1 VNPVKDLEDIYR
13 DAVRAVDP
21 AGLIQSRV
29 KKDGRTLSILG
40 PDTKIS
46 EDLSR
51 YEQVI
56 VLGIGKASARM
67 AAAME
72 SILEGEI
79 SAGFVI
85 TKYGHGCGAPPAGAG
100 GSFPKRDIPRLAE
113 SIQPPAGAGGFLQRG
128 KLRKIK
134 IMEAGH
140 PIPDVNSLEGARIL
154 SHMADAADVNTLII
168 NLISGGGSS
177 LLCLPADGISLED
190 KRQTTKVL
198 LASGADI
205 DEMNCIRK
213 HISKVKGGGL
223 AKIASPAR
231 LINLILSDVIGDR
244 IDTIASG
251 ITAPDQTTFQDA
263 LAIVRKYALED
274 KLPQTVRDHL
284 AQGGE
289 GNIPETPK
297 AGDPVFRNTVNI
309 ILGNNTLACDV
320 ARRTAQRLGYDAR
333 ILSTTVAG
341 EASGAGSYF
350 AQLAKVID
358 SGESGISKPAAIIA
372 GGETTVTIRG
382 KGKGGRN
389 QEMALAFA
397 LELHR
402 ICPESPNI
410 FFLSAGTD
418 GSDGPTDAAGAF
430 VKPALMEKMKAIS
443 AQAEASLTENDSYHF
458 FSNTG
463 DLFKTGP
470 TYTNVCDVQILL
482 VI

>member
-1 VNPVKDLEDIYR
+1 MNPLKDLENIYW
-13 DAVRAVDP
+13 DAVREVDP
-21 AGLIQSRV
+21 AGLIQSHV
-29 KKDGRTLSILG
+29 KKDGRTLLIHG
-40 PDTKIS
+40 QDTNIS

-51 YEQVI
+51 YKQVI

-67 AAAME
+67 ASAME
-72 SILEGEI
+72 SILEGEL

-85 TKYGHGCGAPPAGAG
+85 TKYGHG
-100 GSFPKRDIPRLAE
+100 L
-113 SIQPPAGAGGFLQRG
+113 
-128 KLRKIK
+128 KLRKIQV
-134 IMEAGH
+134 MEAGH
-140 PIPDVNSLEGARIL
+140 PVPDENSVKGARIL
-154 SHMADAADVNTLII
+154 SQMADAADVRTLII

-190 KRQTTKVL
+190 KRQTTKAL

-251 ITAPDQTTFQDA
+251 ITAPDHTTFQDA
-263 LAIVRKYALED
+263 LSIVWKYALED

-284 AQGGE
+284 AQGAQ

-297 AGDPVFRNTVNI
+297 AGNPIFRNTVNI
-309 ILGNNTLACDV
+309 ILGNNNLACN
-320 ARRTAQRLGYDAR
+320 AALATAQRLGYDAC
-333 ILSTTVAG
+333 ILSTTLAG
-341 EASGAGSYF
+341 EASEAGLYF
-350 AQLAKVID
+350 ALLAKDID
-358 SGESGISKPAAIIA
+358 SGKSGIAKPAAVIA

-402 ICPESPNI
+402 IDPESPNI

-430 VKPALMEKMKAIS
+430 VTPELMEKMKAIL
-443 AQAEASLTENDSYHF
+443 AQAEASLMENDLYHF
-458 FSNTG
+458 FNDTG
-463 DLFKTGP
+463 NLFKTGP
-470 TYTNVCDVQILL
+470 TYTNVCDIQILM

>member
-1 VNPVKDLEDIYR
+1 MNPVKDMENIYR
-13 DAVRAVDP
+13 DAVREVDP

-29 KKDGRTLSILG
+29 KKDGRTLLIHG
-40 PDTKIS
+40 QYTKIS
-46 EDLSR
+46 EDLSL
-51 YEQVI
+51 YKQVI

-72 SILEGEI
+72 NILGDEL

-85 TKYGHGCGAPPAGAG
+85 TKYGHG
-100 GSFPKRDIPRLAE
+100 L
-113 SIQPPAGAGGFLQRG
+113 
-128 KLRKIK
+128 KLRKIQV
-134 IMEAGH
+134 MEAGH
-140 PIPDVNSLEGARIL
+140 PVPDENSLEGARIL
-154 SHMADAADVNTLII
+154 SQMAAVADVHTLII

-190 KRQTTKVL
+190 KRQTTRVL

-223 AKIASPAR
+223 ARIASPAR

-251 ITAPDQTTFQDA
+251 ITTPDHTTFQDA
-263 LAIVRKYALED
+263 LSIVRKYALED
-274 KLPQTVRDHL
+274 KLPQAVKDHL
-284 AQGGE
+284 VCGVQGK
-289 GNIPETPK
+289 IPETPK

-309 ILGNNTLACDV
+309 ILGNNTLACDA
-320 ARRTAQRLGYDAR
+320 ARRTAQRLGYDAH
-333 ILSTTVAG
+333 ILSATVAG

-350 AQLAKVID
+350 AQLAKIIA

-443 AQAEASLTENDSYHF
+443 AQAEAFLMENDSYHF

>member
-1 VNPVKDLEDIYR
+1 MNPLKDLENIYR
-13 DAVRAVDP
+13 DAVREVDP
-21 AGLIQSRV
+21 AGLIQSRI
-29 KKDGRTLSILG
+29 KKDGRTLLIHG

-51 YEQVI
+51 YKQVI

-67 AAAME
+67 ASTME
-72 SILEGEI
+72 SILGDEL

-85 TKYGHGCGAPPAGAG
+85 TKYGHG
-100 GSFPKRDIPRLAE
+100 L
-113 SIQPPAGAGGFLQRG
+113 
-128 KLRKIK
+128 KLRKIRV
-134 IMEAGH
+134 MEASH
-140 PIPDVNSLEGARIL
+140 PVPDEKSLEGARIL
-154 SHMADAADVNTLII
+154 SQMAAAADEHTLII

-177 LLCLPADGISLED
+177 LLSLPADGISLED
-190 KRQTTKVL
+190 KRQTTRVL

-251 ITAPDQTTFQDA
+251 ITAPDHTTFQDA
-263 LAIVRKYALED
+263 LSIVRKYALED
-274 KLPQTVRDHL
+274 KLPQAVRDHL
-284 AQGGE
+284 VQGAQ

-309 ILGNNTLACDV
+309 ILGNNTLAVSAAC
-320 ARRTAQRLGYDAR
+320 ATAQRLGYDAR
-333 ILSTTVAG
+333 ILSTTLAG
-341 EASGAGSYF
+341 EASEAGSYF

-358 SGESGISKPAAIIA
+358 SGKSGIAKPAAIIA

-389 QEMALAFA
+389 QELALAFA
-397 LELHR
+397 IELHR
-402 ICPESPNI
+402 IYPGSSNI

-430 VKPALMEKMKAIS
+430 VTPALMEKMKAIS
-443 AQAEASLTENDSYHF
+443 AQAEACLKENDSYHF
-458 FSNTG
+458 FRNTG

-470 TYTNVCDVQILL
+470 TYTNVCDIQILM

>member
-1 VNPVKDLEDIYR
+1 MNPVKDLENIYR
-13 DAVRAVDP
+13 DAVREVDP

-29 KKDGRTLSILG
+29 KKDGRTLLIHG
-40 PDTKIS
+40 QDTKIS
-46 EDLSR
+46 EDLSC
-51 YEQVI
+51 YKQVI

-67 AAAME
+67 ASAME
-72 SILEGEI
+72 SILEGEL
-79 SAGFVI
+79 SKGFVI
-85 TKYGHGCGAPPAGAG
+85 TKYGHG
-100 GSFPKRDIPRLAE
+100 R
-113 SIQPPAGAGGFLQRG
+113 
-128 KLRKIK
+128 KLRKIQV
-134 IMEAGH
+134 MEAGH
-140 PIPDVNSLEGARIL
+140 PVPDENSLEGARIL
-154 SHMADAADVNTLII
+154 SQMASTADVHSLII

-177 LLCLPADGISLED
+177 LFCLPADGISLED
-190 KRQTTKVL
+190 KRQTTRVL

-251 ITAPDQTTFQDA
+251 ITAPDHTTFQDA
-263 LAIVRKYALED
+263 LSIVRKYALED
-274 KLPQTVRDHL
+274 KLPQAVRDHL
-284 AQGGE
+284 VQGAQ

-297 AGDPVFRNTVNI
+297 AGNPVFSNTVNI
-309 ILGNNTLACDV
+309 ILGNNTLAV
-320 ARRTAQRLGYDAR
+320 SAARKTAERLGYDAR
-333 ILSTTVAG
+333 ILSTTLAG
-341 EASGAGSYF
+341 EASEAGSYF

-358 SGESGISKPAAIIA
+358 SGKSGIAKPAAIIA

-389 QEMALAFA
+389 QELALAYA
-397 LELHR
+397 IELHR
-402 ICPESPNI
+402 IYPGSSNI

-430 VKPALMEKMKAIS
+430 VTPALMEKMKAIS
-443 AQAEASLTENDSYHF
+443 AQAAACLRENDAYHF
-458 FSNTG
+458 FHDTG

-470 TYTNVCDVQILL
+470 TYTNVCDIQVLL
-482 VI
+482 VT

>member
-1 VNPVKDLEDIYR
+1 MNPVKDLENIYW
-13 DAVRAVDP
+13 DAVREVDP

-29 KKDGRTLSILG
+29 KKDGRTLLIHG
-40 PDTKIS
+40 QDTKIS
-46 EDLSR
+46 EDLSL
-51 YEQVI
+51 YKQVI

-67 AAAME
+67 ASKME
-72 SILEGEI
+72 SILGDEL
-79 SAGFVI
+79 SAGFII
-85 TKYGHGCGAPPAGAG
+85 TKYGHGC
-100 GSFPKRDIPRLAE
+100 
-113 SIQPPAGAGGFLQRG
+113 

-134 IMEAGH
+134 VMETGH
-140 PIPDVNSLEGARIL
+140 PVPDENSLEGARIL
-154 SHMADAADVNTLII
+154 SQMAAVADVHTLIV

-350 AQLAKVID
+350 AQLAKIIA

-443 AQAEASLTENDSYHF
+443 AQAEAFLMENDSYHF

>member
-1 VNPVKDLEDIYR
+1 MNPVKDLENIYR
-13 DAVRAVDP
+13 DAVREVDP

-29 KKDGRTLSILG
+29 KKDGHKLTIQS

-51 YEQVI
+51 YKQVI

-67 AAAME
+67 ALGME
-72 SILEGEI
+72 SILGDEL

-85 TKYGHGCGAPPAGAG
+85 TKYGHG
-100 GSFPKRDIPRLAE
+100 L
-113 SIQPPAGAGGFLQRG
+113 
-128 KLRKIK
+128 KLRKIQV
-134 IMEAGH
+134 METGH
-140 PIPDVNSLEGARIL
+140 PVPDENSLEGARIL
-154 SHMADAADVNTLII
+154 SQMAGAADEHTLII

-190 KRQTTKVL
+190 KRQTTRVL

-223 AKIASPAR
+223 ASVAYPAR

-251 ITAPDQTTFQDA
+251 ITAPDHTTFQDA
-263 LAIVRKYALED
+263 LSIIRKYALDD
-274 KLPQTVRDHL
+274 KLPQAVRDHL
-284 AQGGE
+284 VQGAK

-297 AGDPVFRNTVNI
+297 AGDPVFRNTINI
-309 ILGNNTLACDV
+309 IMGNNTLACNA
-320 ARRTAQRLGYDAR
+320 ARKTAQRLGYNAR
-333 ILSTTVAG
+333 ILSTTLAG
-341 EASGAGSYF
+341 EASEAGSYF

-358 SGESGISKPAAIIA
+358 SGKSGIAKPAAIIA

-389 QEMALAFA
+389 QEMALAYA
-397 LELHR
+397 IELHR
-402 ICPESPNI
+402 IYPGSPNI

-430 VKPALMEKMKAIS
+430 VTPALMEKMKAIS
-443 AQAEASLTENDSYHF
+443 AQAAAHLKENDSYHF
-458 FSNTG
+458 FRDTG
-463 DLFKTGP
+463 DLFMTGP
-470 TYTNVCDVQILL
+470 TYTNVCDIQILV

>member
-1 VNPVKDLEDIYR
+1 VNPVKDLENIYW
-13 DAVRAVDP
+13 DAVREVDP

-29 KKDGRTLSILG
+29 KKDGRTLLIQS

-51 YEQVI
+51 YKQVI

-67 AAAME
+67 ASAME
-72 SILEGEI
+72 SILGDEL
-79 SAGFVI
+79 SAGFII
-85 TKYGHGCGAPPAGAG
+85 TKYGHGC
-100 GSFPKRDIPRLAE
+100 
-113 SIQPPAGAGGFLQRG
+113 
-128 KLRKIK
+128 KLRKIEV
-134 IMEAGH
+134 METGH
-140 PIPDVNSLEGARIL
+140 PVPDENSLEGARIL
-154 SHMADAADVNTLII
+154 SQMAVVADEYTLII

-190 KRQTTKVL
+190 KRQTTRVL

-213 HISKVKGGGL
+213 HISKLKGGGL

-231 LINLILSDVIGDR
+231 LITLILSDVIGDR

-251 ITAPDQTTFQDA
+251 ITAPDHTTFQDA
-263 LAIVRKYALED
+263 LSIVRKYALED
-274 KLPQTVRDHL
+274 KLPQAVRDHL
-284 AQGGE
+284 VQGGE
-289 GNIPETPK
+289 GKIPETPK

-309 ILGNNTLACDV
+309 ILGNNTLAV
-320 ARRTAQRLGYDAR
+320 NAARKTAERLGYGSR
-333 ILSTTVAG
+333 ILSTMLAG
-341 EASGAGSYF
+341 EASEAGVYF

-358 SGESGISKPAAIIA
+358 LGKSGIAKPAAIIV

-397 LELHR
+397 VELHR
-402 ICPESPNI
+402 ITHGSPNI

-430 VKPALMEKMKAIS
+430 VKPALMEKMKTIS
-443 AQAEASLTENDSYHF
+443 AHAEACLMENDSYHF
-458 FSNTG
+458 FRDTG
-463 DLFKTGP
+463 DLFMTGP
-470 TYTNVCDVQILL
+470 TYTNVCDIQIL
-482 VI
+482 III